1 MSNWNV
7 VSHFS
12 GLKRFVWLRQGVY
25 LVHEIKRVALDSGM
39 RDQRM
44 LDRDYKTLDPF
55 NCLSDLSGECY
66 EKQLRALDS
75 VRGRACFR
83 RALEIGCAEGVFS
96 ERLAS
101 RCEKLVAVDL
111 SPVAL
116 KRAATRRTWGHHVSF
131 GRFDLRRESIAG
143 KFDLIVVSG
152 VLEYFHRPTVI
163 WGARAKLVH
172 ALADGGFLLIDT
184 TRANQVVEGAWWSKV
199 ILRGGRINQFFE
211 LHPNL
216 KVVSGDSTSICIQTL
231 FQKIP

>member
-1 MSNWNV
+1 MV
-7 VSHFS
+7 
-12 GLKRFVWLRQGVY
+12 
-25 LVHEIKRVALDSGM
+25 
-39 RDQRM
+39 
-44 LDRDYKTLDPF
+44 DRDYKTLDPF
-55 NCLSDLSGECY
+55 DCLSDLSGECY
-66 EKQLRALDS
+66 EKQLQALDS
-75 VRGRACFR
+75 VCGGACFR

-116 KRAATRRTWGHHVSF
+116 SRAATRRIWGDHVSF
-131 GRFDLRRESIAG
+131 GRFDLRREPIAG
-143 KFDLIVVSG
+143 EFDLIVVSG
-152 VLEYFHRPTVI
+152 VLEYFHRPTVV

-184 TRANQVVEGAWWSKV
+184 TRANQVVEDAWWSKV

-216 KVVSGDSTSICIQTL
+216 KVVSDDSTSICIQTL